1 MWRRVFHSLEPQF
14 CQIGLMIGHNGIM
27 GVGGDVCGT
36 TVLSNRVKDWSPQHT
51 LVGERM
57 CVESS
62 GPISGTSVERL
73 VKGGGELLLSLSSSL
88 SLSI

>member
-1 MWRRVFHSLEPQF
+1 MCTIGLTIGHHSTMVGEDVWRRVFHSLEPQF

-57 CVESS
+57 
-62 GPISGTSVERL
+62 
-73 VKGGGELLLSLSSSL
+73 
-88 SLSI
+88 